1 MINNIFFSIQSN
13 GIMSVRKYNFKY
25 DLNWT
30 SNNSEITKQ
39 HLFAKATF
47 KLSEIVKKLKIRTI
61 GADNSKSY
69 SFEVDLSTAN
79 NSFTEQRHRKFGRCY
94 SYYPEHHFREL
105 GIYYIT
111 IVL

>member
-1 MINNIFFSIQSN
+1 M
-13 GIMSVRKYNFKY
+13 RKYNYKY

-39 HLFAKATF
+39 QLFAKATF
-47 KLSEIVKKLKIRTI
+47 ELSEVVKKLKIRTI
-61 GADNSKSY
+61 GADDSHSY
-69 SFEVDLSTAN
+69 SFEVDLSMAKH
-79 NSFTEQRHRKFGRCY
+79 SFTEQRHRKFGRCY
-94 SYYPEHHFREL
+94 SYCPEHHFREL